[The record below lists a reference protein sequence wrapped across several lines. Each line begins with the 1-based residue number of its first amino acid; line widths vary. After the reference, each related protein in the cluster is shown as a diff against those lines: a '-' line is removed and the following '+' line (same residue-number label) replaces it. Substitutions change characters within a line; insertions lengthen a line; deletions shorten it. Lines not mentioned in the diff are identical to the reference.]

1 MKTAL
6 AKVTKASAPAAPERN
21 RIRKTSEV
29 LRKLSLNAAKNWHQN
44 SGAKRLDSIRGDG
57 IAPVLQNFRAGGALP
72 AIKMGGPWA
81 AQEGSSQTKRNYR
94 DKTQLQ
100 TEFSAI
106 DGIYDDRGHRQ
117 GDGDNGGYGKQ

>member
-1 MKTAL
+1 
-6 AKVTKASAPAAPERN
+6 
-21 RIRKTSEV
+21 
-29 LRKLSLNAAKNWHQN
+29 
-44 SGAKRLDSIRGDG
+44 
-57 IAPVLQNFRAGGALP
+57 
-72 AIKMGGPWA
+72 MGGPWA